1 MHNNIGEARRIY
13 SLATGKK
20 VNQADAAEMFGVSL
34 SGYRKWEQGGGK
46 LNGEIL
52 CDIADAFG
60 CSVDYLLTALRTRD
74 RTRDTRSMHTRT
86 QDRQRSTAITSRSG
100 RRGRRHC
107 IESRVGWAEMG
118 PTVSKKTGP
127 NVWAI
132 KPAWMPDVND
142 GEGMS

>member
-20 VNQADAAEMFGVSL
+20 VNQADAAKMFGVSL

-60 CSVDYLLTALRTRD
+60 CSVDYLLC
-74 RTRDTRSMHTRT
+74 RT
-86 QDRQRSTAITSRSG
+86 QDPRPYPRYEEHAYTDARQAAINGYYESLGEEGKEALHRVARGLG
-100 RRGRRHC
+100 RDGANR
-107 IESRVGWAEMG
+107 IEKDGAEHLDD
-118 PTVSKKTGP
+118 S
-127 NVWAI
+127 ARLD
-132 KPAWMPDVND
+132 A
-142 GEGMS
+142 

>member
-20 VNQADAAEMFGVSL
+20 VNQADAAKMFGISL

-60 CSVDYLLTALRTRD
+60 CSVDYLLC
-74 RTRDTRSMHTRT
+74 RT
-86 QDRQRSTAITSRSG
+86 QDPRPYPRYEEHTYKDARQAAINGYYESLGEEGKETLHRVA
-100 RRGRRHC
+100 RGLGKDGANR
-107 IESRVGWAEMG
+107 IE
-118 PTVSKKTGP
+118 K
-127 NVWAI
+127 
-132 KPAWMPDVND
+132 D
-142 GEGMS
+142 GGEHLDDSACLDA

>member
-13 SLATGKK
+13 SLATGNK

-60 CSVDYLLTALRTRD
+60 CSVDYLLC
-74 RTRDTRSMHTRT
+74 RT
-86 QDRQRSTAITSRSG
+86 QDPRPYPRHEEHAYTDARQAAINGYYESLGEEGKETLHRVA
-100 RRGRRHC
+100 RGLGKDGANR
-107 IESRVGWAEMG
+107 IEKDGAEHLDD
-118 PTVSKKTGP
+118 S
-127 NVWAI
+127 ARLD
-132 KPAWMPDVND
+132 A
-142 GEGMS
+142 

>member
-13 SLATGKK
+13 SLATGNK

-60 CSVDYLLTALRTRD
+60 CSVDYLLCRTEDPRPYPGFEKRTYSDKRQAAINGYYESLGEEGKETLHRVARGLGRD
-74 RTRDTRSMHTRT
+74 GANR
-86 QDRQRSTAITSRSG
+86 
-100 RRGRRHC
+100 
-107 IESRVGWAEMG
+107 IEKDGAEHLDD
-118 PTVSKKTGP
+118 S
-127 NVWAI
+127 ARLD
-132 KPAWMPDVND
+132 A
-142 GEGMS
+142 

>member
-13 SLATGKK
+13 SLATGNK

-60 CSVDYLLTALRTRD
+60 CSVDYLLCRTEDPRPYPGFEK
-74 RTRDTRSMHTRT
+74 RTYSDKRQAAINGYYESLGEDGKETLHRVARGLGKDGANRIEKDGGECVGYQASM
-86 QDRQRSTAITSRSG
+86 DA
-100 RRGRRHC
+100 
-107 IESRVGWAEMG
+107 
-118 PTVSKKTGP
+118 
-127 NVWAI
+127 
-132 KPAWMPDVND
+132 
-142 GEGMS
+142 